1 MPNSSTPTP
10 SNSAEPSVTTSLGSA
25 PHGDA
30 GTPAY
35 LRIITVAGLV
45 VMLLGIVG
53 LFWIPTGGPT
63 PAFVKIE
70 GLPAVLPAGVT
81 YELEAHWFDE
91 QGKAQTERGT
101 PGREA
106 GLWSFERTPERE
118 RVDLLVFRRDGD
130 TVERLLME
138 KTLLLRG
145 DPTTFRLPR

>member
-1 MPNSSTPTP
+1 MPNSSTPAP
-10 SNSAEPSVTTSLGSA
+10 SNSAEKSVSVSPGAESRGG
-25 PHGDA
+25 GD
-30 GTPAY
+30 TPAY

-53 LFWIPTGGPT
+53 LFWIPTGGPN

-70 GLPAVLPAGVT
+70 GLPAVLPPGVT

-101 PGREA
+101 PAREA
-106 GLWSFERTPERE
+106 GLWSFDRTPDRE
-118 RVDLLVFRRDGD
+118 RVDLLFFRREGD
-130 TVERLLME
+130 TVERVLTE